1 MQPDLPISRRLAP
14 LLDSPIVVVDVGARD
29 AGPHSPWTAL
39 PNVFTYGFDPDAAE
53 VARLNEGAENAK
65 YFPYAVGGE
74 AAARVFYDNNAP
86 GGGSFYPQ
94 NCAVTDRWKF
104 ENIDGQKRDARDY
117 FYPTEPRMVPT
128 VSLDAWAKSQKPA
141 VVDLIK
147 LNIQGA
153 ELDALRGAEALV
165 LPSACAVFLEVSFV
179 ESYIDR
185 PMFADVDTYM
195 RAAGF
200 EFFDLLMLHPVGRAA
215 SPYTA
220 VHARAKCPG
229 QLIEAHALYLRP
241 LDRASLKLACIAEAF
256 GQVEY
261 AFEVLQAF
269 REQNG
274 SGWLGPIAD
283 ASDAAAVDY
292 MALERAATEGS
303 ADRAA

>member
-1 MQPDLPISRRLAP
+1 MPDLPISRHLAP
-14 LLDSPIVVVDVGARD
+14 LLNGPIVVVDVGARD

-39 PNVFTYGFDPDAAE
+39 PNVMTYGFDPDRAE
-53 VARLNEGAENAK
+53 VDRLNADATNAA
-65 YFPYAVGGE
+65 YFPYAVSE
-74 AAARVFYDNNAP
+74 RVGQRIFHDNNAP
-86 GGGSFYPQ
+86 GGGSFYLQ
-94 NCAVTDRWKF
+94 NRAVTDRWKF
-104 ENIDGQKRDARDY
+104 ENVDGQKRDARDY
-117 FYPTEPRMVPT
+117 FFPIGARD
-128 VSLDAWAKSQKPA
+128 LDVIPLDWWADGHGIAS
-141 VVDLIK
+141 VDLLK

-153 ELDALRGAEALV
+153 ELDALRGGEKLLSTA
-165 LPSACAVFLEVSFV
+165 SAVFLEVSFV
-179 ESYIDR
+179 ESYIGR

-261 AFEVLQAF
+261 AFEVLAKLLSL
-269 REQNG
+269 NPG
-274 SGWLGPIAD
+274 LAPVNDS
-283 ASDAAAVDY
+283 AVSDY
-292 MALERAATEGS
+292 MALEHAATEGS

>member
-1 MQPDLPISRRLAP
+1 MPDLPISRHLAP
-14 LLDSPIVVVDVGARD
+14 LLDGPIVVVDVGARD

-39 PNVFTYGFDPDAAE
+39 PRLRTFGFDPDRAE
-53 VARLNEGAENAK
+53 VERLNATGDTD
-65 YFPYAVGGE
+65 YFAYAIGSHGGPQT
-74 AAARVFYDNNAP
+74 FYENNAP

-94 NCAVTDRWKF
+94 NRAITDRWKF
-104 ENIDGQKRDARDY
+104 ENVDGQKRDARDY
-117 FYPTEPRMVPT
+117 FYPTTSREILVT
-128 VSLDAWAKSQKPA
+128 QLDAWAHVQGIPA
-141 VVDLIK
+141 VDLIK

-153 ELDALRGAEALV
+153 ELDALRGGEKLLSTA
-165 LPSACAVFLEVSFV
+165 SAVFLEVSFV
-179 ESYIDR
+179 ESYIGR

-261 AFEVLQAF
+261 ALEVLNIMVDFSSDRRVGVA
-269 REQNG
+269 R
-274 SGWLGPIAD
+274 
-283 ASDAAAVDY
+283 DAAVSDY
-292 MALERAATEGS
+292 MAIERAATEG
-303 ADRAA
+303 ATDHAA